1 MSLNEAYL
9 ILVPNVDPNVDR
21 STIIKDNYKCI
32 TILINNADQALDVA
46 KELVESEN
54 IHAFIL
60 CPGFSNSSVGVISNA
75 LGENIS
81 VNVARGDGK
90 STNIVDKIIE
100 SVWKKNN

>member
-9 ILVPNVDPNVDR
+9 ILVPNVDPKIDR
-21 STIIKDNYKCI
+21 SIIKKDNYKCI
-32 TILINNADQALDVA
+32 TVLINNEDEALEIA

-60 CPGFSNSSVGVISNA
+60 CPGFSNSSVGAISST

-90 STNIVDKIIE
+90 SSKLVDNIIE
-100 SVWKKNN
+100 SAW

>member
-9 ILVPNVDPNVDR
+9 ILVPNVDAKLDR
-21 STIIKDNYKCI
+21 STIKKDNYKCM
-32 TILINNADQALDVA
+32 TVLINNEDEALAVA
-46 KELVESEN
+46 KELVESED

-60 CPGFSNSSVGVISNA
+60 CPGFSNSSVGEISSA

-90 STNIVDKIIE
+90 STKVVDRIIE
-100 SVWKKNN
+100 SVW

>member
-9 ILVPNVDPNVDR
+9 ILVPNVDPKVDR
-21 STIIKDNYKCI
+21 STITKDNYKCI
-32 TILINNADQALDVA
+32 TVLINNVDEALNIA
-46 KELVESEN
+46 KELVESED

-60 CPGFSNSSVGVISNA
+60 CPGFSNSDVGLISST

-90 STNIVDKIIE
+90 STKVVDKIIE
-100 SVWKKNN
+100 SVW

>member
-9 ILVPNVDPNVDR
+9 ILVPNVDPKIDR
-21 STIIKDNYKCI
+21 SIIKKDNYKCI
-32 TILINNADQALDVA
+32 TVLINNEDEALEVA
-46 KELVESEN
+46 KGLVESEN

-60 CPGFSNSSVGVISNA
+60 CPGFSNSSVGVISST

-90 STNIVDKIIE
+90 SSKVVDNIIA
-100 SVWKKNN
+100 SVW

>member
-9 ILVPNVDPNVDR
+9 ILVPNVDSKLDR
-21 STIIKDNYKCI
+21 SIIKKDNYKCI
-32 TILINNADQALDVA
+32 TVLINDEDEALDVA
-46 KELVESEN
+46 KELLKSED

-60 CPGFSNSSVGVISNA
+60 CPGFSNSSVGTISSA

-90 STNIVDKIIE
+90 STKIVDEIIE
-100 SVWKKNN
+100 SVW

>member
-9 ILVPNVDPNVDR
+9 ILVPNVDAKLDR
-21 STIIKDNYKCI
+21 SLIVKDNYKCI
-32 TILINNADQALDVA
+32 TILINNADEALDIA
-46 KELVESEN
+46 KELIESED

-60 CPGFSNSSVGVISNA
+60 CPGFSNSSVGAISSA

-90 STNIVDKIIE
+90 STKVVDKIIE
-100 SVWKKNN
+100 SEW

>member
-9 ILVPNVDPNVDR
+9 ILVPKVDPKVDR
-21 STIIKDNYKCI
+21 SSIVKDNYKCI
-32 TILINNADQALDVA
+32 TVLINNEVEALDVA
-46 KELVESEN
+46 KELVESED

-60 CPGFSNSSVGVISNA
+60 CPGFSNSSVGTISNA

-90 STNIVDKIIE
+90 STKVVDKIIE
-100 SVWKKNN
+100 SAW